1 MQAPAKTTVVEEV
14 SSFSAKPAKNTA
26 VKSAPPQKKPETAQ
40 LKASAPD
47 VKDTKEPKKD
57 IASAK
62 KAEDK
67 KSAA

>member
-14 SSFSAKPAKNTA
+14 SSFTAKPAKNTA
-26 VKSAPPQKKPETAQ
+26 VRSSAPPQKKPETAQ

-47 VKDTKEPKKD
+47 VKDAKEPKKD

-62 KAEDK
+62 KAED
-67 KSAA
+67 